1 MTKGY
6 SITIALPSYVRDYI
20 KALAEKMATIPIS
33 NPETGEIVLNP
44 QTKKPMP
51 MVNTGTV
58 EELIHQ
64 CILYNIYPLV
74 LSHPAFVEDKKT
86 IETFREEYGKY
97 ISSLIQKHF
106 LALASNPQTATAPAT
121 GSAPQQITQ
130 QQQQTTVTKTV
141 TKGHA
146 KKKG

>member
-6 SITIALPSYVRDYI
+6 SITINLPSYVRDYI
-20 KALAEKMATIPIS
+20 KALAKKMSSIPIS
-33 NPETGEIVLNP
+33 NPETGEVVINP
-44 QTKKPMP
+44 NTKKPMP
-51 MVNTGTV
+51 MVNTGTT

-74 LSHPAFVEDKKT
+74 LSHPAFADEKKT

-97 ISSLIQKHF
+97 ISTLIQNYF
-106 LALASNPQTATAPAT
+106 LNSASQQVQTQVTNN
-121 GSAPQQITQ
+121 Q
-130 QQQQTTVTKTV
+130 QQANSV

>member
-1 MTKGY
+1 
-6 SITIALPSYVRDYI
+6 
-20 KALAEKMATIPIS
+20 MAKIPIS
-33 NPETGEIVLNP
+33 NPETGEVVLNP
-44 QTKKPMP
+44 NTNKPMP

-74 LSHPAFVEDKKT
+74 LSHPSFTEDKKT

-97 ISSLIQKHF
+97 ISSLIQNHF
-106 LALASNPQTATAPAT
+106 LTMASKQGQAP
-121 GSAPQQITQ
+121 SSPLPNQ
-130 QQQQTTVTKTV
+130 QQQVKQTTTSTTTTAVSKPSV
-141 TKGHA
+141 AKGHA

>member
-20 KALAEKMATIPIS
+20 KSLAEKMASIPIS

-74 LSHPAFVEDKKT
+74 LSHPAFAEDKKT

-106 LALASNPQTATAPAT
+106 LALASNPQAQAPT
-121 GSAPQQITQ
+121 SQSQ
-130 QQQQTTVTKTV
+130 QQQPVTQATGNKTV

>member
-6 SITIALPSYVRDYI
+6 SITINLPSYVRDYI
-20 KALAEKMATIPIS
+20 KALAKKMSSIPIS
-33 NPETGEIVLNP
+33 NPETGEVVINP
-44 QTKKPMP
+44 NTKKPMP
-51 MVNTGTV
+51 MVNTGTT

-74 LSHPAFVEDKKT
+74 LSHPAFAEEKKT

-97 ISSLIQKHF
+97 ISTLIQNYF
-106 LALASNPQTATAPAT
+106 LNGASQQVQTQVTNN
-121 GSAPQQITQ
+121 Q
-130 QQQQTTVTKTV
+130 QQQANSV